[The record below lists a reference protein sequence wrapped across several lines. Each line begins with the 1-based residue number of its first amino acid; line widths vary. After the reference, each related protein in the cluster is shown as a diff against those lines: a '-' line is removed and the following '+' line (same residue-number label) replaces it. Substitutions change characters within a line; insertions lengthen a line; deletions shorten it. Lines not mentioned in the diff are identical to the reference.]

1 MARGSFYMS
10 HAPEIKNQEFTHLN
24 LSVDSSGGRRV
35 ACSIFFFFFCA
46 TSLIFFWTLA
56 VRRHGKGI
64 QIISTHARRAH
75 SLCRPLASVHLCAC
89 VCVSTL
95 DVGGWHTKSIGSEE
109 VLLSSLRLE
118 AQHNEPR
125 KRAVLKLLRPPR
137 GQDSARRVGGEGL
150 GERGR
155 TLGFEPFFGWT
166 FSLRS

>member
-35 ACSIFFFFFCA
+35 ACSFFFFF
-46 TSLIFFWTLA
+46 LRNEPEFFFGLWRSVDTEKEYRSHQHTLA
-56 VRRHGKGI
+56 AHTLSVDPWPRSTCVR
-64 QIISTHARRAH
+64 
-75 SLCRPLASVHLCAC
+75 

-118 AQHNEPR
+118 AQRNEPR

-155 TLGFEPFFGWT
+155 TLRFEPFFGWP